1 MQISTV
7 RAAGGKVSLR
17 VDGDTV
23 FVAGEID
30 QLSPRDF
37 MAGFLEIVHNMA
49 LGEGLLEVKVDVTA
63 LAFLNSSG
71 IKEFLSWI
79 LRRNRIPPDKK
90 YKINFLFDP
99 AIAWQPI
106 TLPRLRDLD
115 PEGITLTAVSQVAKP
130 QMKSVP

>member
-7 RAAGGKVSLR
+7 QAAGGKVTLR

-63 LAFLNSSG
+63 LVFLNSSG

-79 LRRNRIPPDKK
+79 LRRNRIPPEKK
-90 YKINFLFDP
+90 YRINFLYDP
-99 AIAWQPI
+99 TVSWQPI

-115 PEGITLTAVSQVAKP
+115 PEGIALTSLRQAR
-130 QMKSVP
+130 QMSLRSVP

>member
-7 RAAGGKVSLR
+7 QAASGKTSLR
-17 VDGDTV
+17 VDGETV
-23 FVAGEID
+23 FIAGEID

-37 MAGFLEIVHNMA
+37 MAGFLEIVHSMA
-49 LGEGLLEVKVDVTA
+49 LSEGLAEVKVDVTE
-63 LAFLNSSG
+63 LSFLNSSG

-79 LRRNRIPPDKK
+79 LRRNRIPPEKK

-99 AIAWQPI
+99 AVAWQPI

-115 PEGITLTAVSQVAKP
+115 PAGILLTPVSSP
-130 QMKSVP
+130 QQMALHAIR

>member
-7 RAAGGKVSLR
+7 QAAGGKVRLR
-17 VDGDTV
+17 VDGETV
-23 FVAGEID
+23 YVTGEID

-49 LGEGLLEVKVDVTA
+49 LGESLAEVKVDVTA

-79 LRRNRIPPDKK
+79 LRRNRIPPHKK
-90 YKINFLFDP
+90 YRINFIFDP
-99 AIAWQPI
+99 AVSWQPI

-115 PEGITLTAVSQVAKP
+115 PDGIVLTPVSQPRQISLKTVR
-130 QMKSVP
+130 

>member
-7 RAAGGKVSLR
+7 QAAGGKVRLR
-17 VDGDTV
+17 VEGDTIY
-23 FVAGEID
+23 VAGEID

-49 LGEGLLEVKVDVTA
+49 LGENLALVRVDVTE
-63 LAFLNSSG
+63 LSFLNSSG

-79 LRRNRIPPDKK
+79 LRRNRIPPEKK
-90 YKINFLFDP
+90 YRINFLFDP
-99 AIAWQPI
+99 TVAWQPV

-115 PEGITLTAVSQVAKP
+115 PEGIVLTAVTHPRQIAL
-130 QMKSVP
+130 KSVR

>member
-7 RAAGGKVSLR
+7 QAAGGRTSLR

-23 FVAGEID
+23 FIAGEID

-37 MAGFLEIVHNMA
+37 MSGFFEIVHSMA
-49 LGEGLLEVKVDVTA
+49 LGEGLAEVRVDVTE

-71 IKEFLSWI
+71 IKELLSWI
-79 LRRNRIPPDKK
+79 LRRNRTPPDKK
-90 YKINFLFDP
+90 YRINFLFDP
-99 AIAWQPI
+99 AVAWQPI

-115 PEGITLTAVSQVAKP
+115 PDCILLTPVSKPLQMPLQAVR
-130 QMKSVP
+130 

>member
-7 RAAGGKVSLR
+7 QAAGGKVRLR
-17 VDGDTV
+17 VEGDTIY
-23 FVAGEID
+23 VAGEID

-49 LGEGLLEVKVDVTA
+49 LGEKLALVRVDVTE

-79 LRRNRIPPDKK
+79 LRRNRIPPEKK
-90 YKINFLFDP
+90 YRINFLFDP
-99 AIAWQPI
+99 TVSWQPI

-115 PEGITLTAVSQVAKP
+115 PEGIVLTPVSRPRQISIETVR
-130 QMKSVP
+130 

>member
-7 RAAGGKVSLR
+7 QAAGGRVRLR
-17 VDGDTV
+17 VDGDTIYM
-23 FVAGEID
+23 AGEID

-37 MAGFLEIVHNMA
+37 MAGFFEIVHNMA
-49 LGEGLLEVKVDVTA
+49 LGESLPLVRVDVTE
-63 LAFLNSSG
+63 LLFLNSSG

-79 LRRNRIPPDKK
+79 LRRNRIPAEKK

-99 AIAWQPI
+99 TVSWQPV

-115 PEGITLTAVSQVAKP
+115 PDGIVLTAVNQPRQIALKTVR
-130 QMKSVP
+130 

>member
-7 RAAGGKVSLR
+7 QAAGGKVVLR

-30 QLSPRDF
+30 QQSPRDF
-37 MAGFLEIVHNMA
+37 MAGFLEIIHNMA
-49 LGEGLLEVKVDVTA
+49 LGEGLAEVKVDVTA

-79 LRRNRIPPDKK
+79 LRRNRIPPERK
-90 YKINFLFDP
+90 YRINFLFDP
-99 AIAWQPI
+99 SVSWQPV

-115 PEGITLTAVSQVAKP
+115 PEGILLTPVTP
-130 QMKSVP
+130 PHQMSIKTIR

>member
-17 VDGDTV
+17 VDGETV

-49 LGEGLLEVKVDVTA
+49 LGEGLLEVKVDVTD
-63 LAFLNSSG
+63 LVFLNSSG

-79 LRRNRIPPDKK
+79 LRRNRIPPEKK

-99 AIAWQPI
+99 TVSWQPI

-115 PEGITLTAVSQVAKP
+115 PECILLTSVARAHQTP
-130 QMKSVP
+130 LKSVP

>member
-7 RAAGGKVSLR
+7 QAAGGKVSLR
-17 VDGDTV
+17 VEGETV
-23 FVAGEID
+23 FIAGEID
-30 QLSPRDF
+30 QMSPRDF

-49 LGEGLLEVKVDVTA
+49 LGENLAEVKVDVT
-63 LAFLNSSG
+63 LLMFLNSSG

-79 LRRNRIPPDKK
+79 LRRNRIAPEKK

-99 AIAWQPI
+99 AVAWHPV

-115 PEGITLTAVSQVAKP
+115 PEGIILTPVSTARQDGVHVAR
-130 QMKSVP
+130 

>member
-1 MQISTV
+1 MHISTV
-7 RAAGGKVSLR
+7 HAAGGKVGLR
-17 VDGDTV
+17 VEGETV
-23 FVAGEID
+23 FVVGEID

-37 MAGFLEIVHNMA
+37 MAGFIEIVHNMA
-49 LGEGLLEVKVDVTA
+49 LGEGLMEVKVDVTE

-79 LRRNRIPPDKK
+79 LRRNRIPADKK

-99 AIAWQPI
+99 AVAWQPI

-115 PEGITLTAVSQVAKP
+115 PTGIVLTPQSPPRQIAMQAVR
-130 QMKSVP
+130 

>member
-7 RAAGGKVSLR
+7 QAAGGKINLR
-17 VDGDTV
+17 VEADTV
-23 FVAGEID
+23 FIAGEID

-37 MAGFLEIVHNMA
+37 LGGFFEIVHNMA
-49 LGEGLLEVKVDVTA
+49 IGESLGEVKVDLTR

-79 LRRNRIPPDKK
+79 LQRNRVPPEKK
-90 YKINFLFDP
+90 YRINFLFDP
-99 AIAWQPI
+99 TVTWQPI

-115 PEGITLTAVSQVAKP
+115 PSGIVLTPVSQTPIPLVA
-130 QMKSVP
+130 VR

>member
-1 MQISTV
+1 MQISPV
-7 RAAGGKVSLR
+7 QLAGGRVSLR

-23 FVAGEID
+23 SIAGEID

-37 MAGFLEIVHNMA
+37 MAGFFEIVHHMA
-49 LGEGLLEVKVDVTA
+49 LGERLAEVKVDVTK

-79 LRRNRIPPDKK
+79 LRRNRIPPERK
-90 YKINFLFDP
+90 YRINFLFDP
-99 AIAWQPI
+99 TVAWQPA

-115 PEGITLTAVSQVAKP
+115 SGAIVLTATGQPGMQAT
-130 QMKSVP
+130 

>member
-7 RAAGGKVSLR
+7 QAAGGKVRLR
-17 VDGDTV
+17 VEGDTV

-49 LGEGLLEVKVDVTA
+49 LGEGLTVVKVDVTE

-79 LRRNRIPPDKK
+79 LRRNRIAPEKK
-90 YKINFLFDP
+90 YRINFVFDP
-99 AIAWQPI
+99 TVAWQPI

-115 PEGITLTAVSQVAKP
+115 PEGIDLTAVHTARQFAL
-130 QMKSVP
+130 KSVR